1 MPALSLGVKIIQPGW
16 EYNVCVD
23 VNLVVIT
30 AKSDNIIGGEG
41 TWGLATVTQIIS
53 HLVHHVGYSIA
64 GIGDIENL
72 WN

>member
-41 TWGLATVTQIIS
+41 TWGLATVSFLIWCIM
-53 HLVHHVGYSIA
+53 L
-64 GIGDIENL
+64 GI
-72 WN
+72 